1 MRETEI
7 LAGRDVCIYIDGN
20 RLLQAESANLRQST
34 EIHRV
39 RTCFYSGDV
48 AHLEGR
54 REYKLNLTGVR
65 MRRPF
70 ENCNFYDL
78 DNFTVMLRL
87 DGLKITLEGCRWDD
101 FSAVAEKDRFREHI
115 SITALDMKREE
126 EHEGD

>member
-1 MRETEI
+1 MI
-7 LAGRDVCIYIDGN
+7 
-20 RLLQAESANLRQST
+20 
-34 EIHRV
+34 
-39 RTCFYSGDV
+39 GDV
-48 AHLEGR
+48 LDMIVER
-54 REYKLNLTGVR
+54 VTKIS
-65 MRRPF
+65 

-101 FSAVAEKDRFREHI
+101 FSSVAEKDRFREHI